1 MRFHKRPFENL
12 LNSVFIFRLFFYT
25 NNRIEYLRKRL
36 QHFQLSHSQLIQL
49 ILAIFGC
56 SDCSTAQSSRIVFQN
71 YIIGPLA
78 FGFRVFVI
86 QTRSVHIVLFMH
98 SQLYYLGF
106 AVVALF
112 FILHLILWFSMSTF
126 LLCKHVQF
134 FVFVCLGKW
143 QKKKERIYNT
153 ILWVGN

>member
-1 MRFHKRPFENL
+1 MQ
-12 LNSVFIFRLFFYT
+12 FF
-25 NNRIEYLRKRL
+25 
-36 QHFQLSHSQLIQL
+36 QHFWKKITTTKSSHFLSPNNGQGFKLSQSQLIP
-49 ILAIFGC
+49 AIFGC
-56 SDCSTAQSSRIVFQN
+56 LDCSTAQSSRILTQT
-71 YIIGPLA
+71 YKIGPLV

-86 QTRSVHIVLFMH
+86 QTKTCLLKRIVLFMH

-112 FILHLILWFSMSTF
+112 FILHLILWFSMSTC

-143 QKKKERIYNT
+143 QKKERTYNT
-153 ILWVGN
+153 ISWVGN